1 MQEPYIK
8 GRGAQFNPKNPFSK
22 SEYTREHTDGIDENI
37 FADKPKMQLFYES
50 PKNIISKFNSP
61 DLGGEGYSINPYQG
75 CEHGCSY
82 CYARNSHQY
91 WGFSAGLDFETKIII
106 KKNAAELL
114 ERSFLSS
121 SWVARPVMLSG
132 NTDCYQ
138 PSERKL
144 KITRSLLEVFTRYRN
159 PVTIITKNNL
169 VERDI
174 DILQDLAKDNLT
186 YVFIS
191 INTVTASLRQ
201 KMEPRT
207 ATVAK
212 RFKIIRKLSDSGI
225 PAGVMV
231 APVIPGL
238 NDHEVP
244 EILKQAAD
252 NGAVGCGYEVV
263 RLNGTIG
270 TIFKDWLVKNYP
282 EKSYKVWKQIETLHG
297 GKVNDTEWGRRL
309 IGEGN
314 YATMIARLFQ
324 TSKEKYFE
332 GRQLPVLNR
341 NKFRRGGNLTLF

>member
-252 NGAVGCGYEVV
+252 NGAVGCRHEVV

-309 IGEGN
+309 LGEGN